1 MELEDHI
8 FFLCTQVVERRNR
21 LLQEALKPLDM
32 LPTEYRV
39 LSALLRKGGLTMQ
52 ELSQWT
58 AFERTRITHIL
69 HGMEARDWVK
79 RTVMAH
85 DRRNVVSTITPS
97 GQAVFDKAK
106 VVVDAVTDDIT
117 RANSPEDL
125 DELRRTLRTMRTR
138 LIEMGT

>member
-106 VVVDAVTDDIT
+106 VVVDAVTVDIT

>member
-69 HGMEARDWVK
+69 HGMEARDWVQ
-79 RTVMAH
+79 RTVLAH
-85 DRRNVVSTITPS
+85 DRRNVVSNIT
-97 GQAVFDKAK
+97 QAGRDVFDRAK

-117 RANSPEDL
+117 RANSPQDL
-125 DELRRTLRTMRTR
+125 DELRRTLRAMRER